1 MLWLMDTTAT
11 PLRRAYPSDVHD
23 DEWAFVLPYLTLMD
37 PDAPQR
43 RYPLREL
50 FNGLRWMV
58 RAGAPWRLMPHN
70 LPPWHAVYEQTQRWI
85 AAGCFEQMVHD
96 LRVLIRLGEE
106 RAPQPSAVI
115 IDSRTLQST
124 PESGGRA
131 GYDGGKRRK
140 GTKLHM
146 VVDTLG
152 QLLAVRVTP
161 ANAQDRAQVG
171 ELLAQVQALTGE
183 QVEVA
188 FVDQGYTGERPA
200 QAASAAGVRLEV
212 VKLPNL
218 KRGFGLLPR
227 RWVVERSFGWL
238 ARCRRLA
245 RDYERLPQ
253 TLAGLHFIAFACLML
268 HRVAPLLSN
277 HPST

>member
-1 MLWLMDTTAT
+1 MNT
-11 PLRRAYPSDVHD
+11 PAPTHRPYPSDISD
-23 DEWAFVLPYLTLMD
+23 EEWAFVLPYLTLMD

-43 RYPLREL
+43 RYPLRDL
-50 FNGLRWMV
+50 CNGLRWMV
-58 RAGAPWRLMPHN
+58 RAGAPWRMMPHN

-96 LRVLIRLGEE
+96 LRVIIRLGEE

-124 PESGGRA
+124 PESGARA
-131 GYDGGKRRK
+131 GYDGAKRRK

-171 ELLAQVQALTGE
+171 ALVEQVQAVTGDR
-183 QVEVA
+183 VEVA
-188 FVDQGYTGERPA
+188 YVDQGYTGTEPA
-200 QAASAAGVRLEV
+200 AAAADAGVRLEV
-212 VKLPNL
+212 VKLPEL
-218 KRGFGLLPR
+218 KRGFVLLPR
-227 RWVVERSFGWL
+227 RWVVERSFGWM

-245 RDYERLPQ
+245 RDYERLPE
-253 TLAGLHFIAFACLML
+253 TVAGLHFVAFACLML
-268 HRVAPLLSN
+268 HRALPLLLAGQ
-277 HPST
+277 ST